1 MVLKIL
7 FILLFTIT
15 ASNRADGTDLSL
27 VRSKGFLSSS
37 GTATLSQRTLI
48 VVAPPTVTARNLR
61 RSSVIIDLSPFH
73 GALSTTN
80 NLFELKRV
88 AKLRALKNSFPPPG
102 YESNEGQF
110 SFRLALQTVLVNG
123 P

>member
-1 MVLKIL
+1 MINLKDKWFLKIL
-7 FILLFTIT
+7 FLLLFTIT
-15 ASNRADGTDLSL
+15 ATNRVDGTDLNL
-27 VRSKGFLSSS
+27 VM
-37 GTATLSQRTLI
+37 
-48 VVAPPTVTARNLR
+48 VN
-61 RSSVIIDLSPFH
+61 LSPFH
-73 GALSTTN
+73 GALSTKN

-110 SFRLALQTVLVNG
+110 SFRLILVNG